1 MLEITGCI
9 LLGLIYETI
18 INVENYFLNIA
29 VSFDGSESLQEEETY
44 IQVRNQTDELLKL
57 LKDCGNDQRALEK
70 LPTSTRNYL
79 KTWVMSGELER
90 KSVHSSHSEVRVEFY
105 TMFMYDIHENNIFV
119 RLTLTAR
126 LVQIPRGF

>member
-1 MLEITGCI
+1 MF
-9 LLGLIYETI
+9 
-18 INVENYFLNIA
+18 V

-79 KTWVMSGELER
+79 KTWIMSGELER
-90 KSVHSSHSEVRVEFY
+90 RSVHSSHSEVRVGFNSLL
-105 TMFMYDIHENNIFV
+105 IHD
-119 RLTLTAR
+119 AR
-126 LVQIPRGF
+126 VNSILLLSDPVV